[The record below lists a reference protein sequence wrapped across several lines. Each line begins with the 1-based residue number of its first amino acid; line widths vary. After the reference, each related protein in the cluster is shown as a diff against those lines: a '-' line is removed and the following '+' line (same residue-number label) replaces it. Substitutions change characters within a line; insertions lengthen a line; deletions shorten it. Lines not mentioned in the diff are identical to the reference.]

1 MNHDDLMKMY
11 DFTGKT
17 FAVTGGGGA
26 LGGDV
31 VTALAGCG
39 ANVMVLDRNLSRLE
53 ALKESLGNAAAWSTG
68 SRSTS

>member
-1 MNHDDLMKMY
+1 MNLADLTKMY

-17 FAVTGGGGA
+17 FAVTGGAGA

-39 ANVMVLDRNLSRLE
+39 ANVMILDRNLDRRP
-53 ALKESLGNAAAWSTG
+53 GH
-68 SRSTS
+68 

>member
-1 MNHDDLMKMY
+1 MNRDDLMKMY

-17 FAVTGGGGA
+17 FAVTGGAGA

-39 ANVMVLDRNLSRLE
+39 ANVMILDRNLARLP
-53 ALKESLGNAAAWSTG
+53 SHQGTPGGCAAARSTA
-68 SRSTS
+68 SRST